1 MRFNLKVPYA
11 EKDQA
16 KQLGARWDA
25 ARKVWYVDGRDDL
38 EPFARWSPSEHAAQA
53 DDAPRAA
60 GGRPSSRPTGA
71 AKPAGAAGVASV
83 AGQVRVG
90 SRYVAPPRV
99 CDCAP
104 WEECERCRA
113 YALAGSGAG

>member
-1 MRFNLKVPYA
+1 MRFNLNVPYA

-25 ARKVWYVDGRDDL
+25 ARKVWYIDGRDDL
-38 EPFARWSPSEHAAQA
+38 APFARWAPSEHTASS
-53 DDAPRAA
+53 DAPAPAATSRA
-60 GGRPSSRPTGA
+60 TGK
-71 AKPAGAAGVASV
+71 AKPAKPTSAG
-83 AGQVRVG
+83 GQVCVG

-113 YALAGSGAG
+113 YALAG

>member
-38 EPFARWSPSEHAAQA
+38 EPFSRWSPSEHTGASAAPPPA
-53 DDAPRAA
+53 AASRATGTAKPAKPSNAARAA
-60 GGRPSSRPTGA
+60 G
-71 AKPAGAAGVASV
+71 
-83 AGQVRVG
+83 QVCVG
-90 SRYVAPPRV
+90 SRYVAQPRV

-113 YALAGSGAG
+113 YALGA

>member
-25 ARKVWYVDGRDDL
+25 ARKLWYVDGRDDL
-38 EPFARWSPSEHAAQA
+38 APFARWSPSEHSASAEDSPPAAA
-53 DDAPRAA
+53 RRAA
-60 GGRPSSRPTGA
+60 ASAKPAKPTGA
-71 AKPAGAAGVASV
+71 AHVTSS
-83 AGQVRVG
+83 AGQVCVG

-113 YALAGSGAG
+113 YALAG

>member
-25 ARKVWYVDGRDDL
+25 ARKLWYIDGRDDL
-38 EPFARWSPSEHAAQA
+38 APFARWSPSEHSASSQEAPSAAS
-53 DDAPRAA
+53 AA
-60 GGRPSSRPTGA
+60 KA
-71 AKPAGAAGVASV
+71 AKPVKRSTASSAG
-83 AGQVRVG
+83 GQVCVG

-113 YALAGSGAG
+113 YVLAG

>member
-38 EPFARWSPSEHAAQA
+38 SPFARWSPSEHSASSE
-53 DDAPRAA
+53 DATPAA
-60 GGRPSSRPTGA
+60 GTASG
-71 AKPAGAAGVASV
+71 AKPAKQSATSSAQSA
-83 AGQVRVG
+83 AGQVCVG
-90 SRYVAPPRV
+90 SRYVAQPRV

-113 YALAGSGAG
+113 YALAG

>member
-38 EPFARWSPSEHAAQA
+38 APFARWSPSEHTASSEEAMPAAA
-53 DDAPRAA
+53 KRA
-60 GGRPSSRPTGA
+60 TGA
-71 AKPAGAAGVASV
+71 AKPVKPSTAASA
-83 AGQVRVG
+83 AGQVCVG
-90 SRYVAPPRV
+90 SRYVAPPCV

-113 YALAGSGAG
+113 YALAG

>member
-38 EPFARWSPSEHAAQA
+38 KPFARWSPSEHTAQA
-53 DDAPRAA
+53 DDAA
-60 GGRPSSRPTGA
+60 S
-71 AKPAGAAGVASV
+71 AGAGNRQPAKSEKSASATQAASA

-90 SRYVAPPRV
+90 SRYVAHPRV

-113 YALAGSGAG
+113 YALAG